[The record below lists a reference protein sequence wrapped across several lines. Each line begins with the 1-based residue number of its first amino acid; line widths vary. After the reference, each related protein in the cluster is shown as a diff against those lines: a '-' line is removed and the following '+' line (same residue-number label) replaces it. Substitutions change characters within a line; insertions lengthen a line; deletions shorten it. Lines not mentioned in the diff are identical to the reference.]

1 MPTVP
6 KRIGL
11 GVSTE
16 ALPRSITIFTGA
28 LVAADHNTPVVDAQQ
43 SGCDDLIVVIDF
55 HKVGSAPS
63 IVFTIQGV
71 CFPNGP
77 DGAAVVWPIL
87 ASAAVTATGVVV
99 LRVSDSMEAVANLT
113 AQDIVPDYFQVV
125 CDHSNT
131 DTATYSIT
139 AVLAP

>member
-1 MPTVP
+1 MAA
-6 KRIGL
+6 KFLNL
-11 GVSTE
+11 GISTE
-16 ALPRSITIFTGA
+16 ALPRSGVIFSGA

-43 SGCDDLIVVIDF
+43 SGADDLVIVLDF

-63 IVFTIQGV
+63 VVFTIQGV

-77 DGAAVVWPIL
+77 DGAPVVWDIL
-87 ASAAVTATGVVV
+87 ASAAVTSTGVTVY
-99 LRVSDSMEAVANLT
+99 RVSDSMTAVTNVT
-113 AQDIVPDYFQVV
+113 AQDVVPDFFQVK

-139 AVLAP
+139 AILAP